1 MALNVQVKIV
11 LNPMSATDHDRWKS
25 YAFHTGNARSKWLNG
40 LRNQRSKNDG
50 NTSVISI
57 LQHRTIACAFVLTS
71 ASFWTAFAQAQPAAP
86 AGGQAGV
93 SIELN
98 KLEQSEKGCRAFM
111 VLNNGSES
119 DFSSFKIDLV
129 IFQTD
134 GVIGKRF
141 SIDLAPLRSKKKSVK
156 LFEIDGT
163 HCDKIGSLL
172 INDVMDCKAG
182 GAAVPSCLADL
193 KASSLS
199 QVQLSK

>member
-1 MALNVQVKIV
+1 MET
-11 LNPMSATDHDRWKS
+11 P
-25 YAFHTGNARSKWLNG
+25 
-40 LRNQRSKNDG
+40 
-50 NTSVISI
+50 SVISN
-57 LQHRTIACAFVLTS
+57 LKRRTISCVLVLAS
-71 ASFWTAFAQAQPAAP
+71 AGLWTMFAQAEPAAST
-86 AGGQAGV
+86 GQAGV

-98 KLEQSEKGCRAFM
+98 KLEQSEKGCRAYM
-111 VLNNGSES
+111 VLNNGSDS